1 MIKSNRND
9 VFKDLLKWERI
20 KARLISLVYG
30 EYFRDALRN
39 TITIVL
45 PFTLLFFYQQ
55 PNMAIGV
62 GVGALLISLTDAP
75 GNRANK
81 FKTAITSII
90 SFFLTALII
99 SSSLGNHWLM
109 AASIFLLSFVFSML
123 AIFGNRMALIGTMA
137 IILGIFTLGLH
148 PANPLLFSWYILL
161 GGYWYYLVSLIQ
173 IVIWPYRSLHQA
185 IFECITATSIFLK
198 SKARYYDPEVNLED
212 CYSETIAL
220 HIKVSEKQELVRN
233 LLLSDKRA
241 MKPTNEAGQQLLR
254 TAVSVIDLY
263 EQVTAIHYD
272 YAYVRKKLDKT
283 GALNLIIELI
293 DILAEE
299 LAVLSGVFL
308 RPKKTHSESRLLRF
322 EEAKMELTKIAFSA
336 EETNAQIIQKVL
348 KNLDGIVLD
357 IQVIKNSRPMSAI
370 PANLDS
376 EDIAYEEFLSPQLFS
391 LSSLKQY
398 FSFSAPVFRFSLRLA
413 LMCGFG
419 YLSTLIFPLGKYSY
433 WLLLT
438 IVIVAKPR
446 FGLTWK
452 RNVERLS
459 GTFIGAV
466 LGIVILLMIKQ
477 TAVLLVLSAFML
489 LGFFTFNRIK
499 YSVSVVFVTAMVILS
514 LSIYDGHSDHII
526 MERLLYTVVGCV
538 IAFLAAFL
546 FPVWEIKSLKTLISN
561 ILDANSN
568 YLNKVKEERSGMAVG
583 GVTAS
588 KLARK
593 NSYIQL
599 AKFSETLQYLHLEPK
614 SKEVD
619 MHGIYAIQ
627 ILSYRINSIIASL
640 SLSAKQE
647 TMNDAGILLLSEA
660 LGNME
665 YCARNSDNLNLQ
677 NINEVVHTD
686 KIEEEY
692 NDNEGS
698 VQHQLALLLALS
710 VELRLYFTKPL

>member
-1 MIKSNRND
+1 MFCKG
-9 VFKDLLKWERI
+9 LLKWDNI
-20 KARLISLVYG
+20 KARLVSLVYG
-30 EYFRDALRN
+30 EYFTDALRN
-39 TITIVL
+39 TIAIVL
-45 PFTLLFFYQQ
+45 PFVLLFYFDQ
-55 PNMAIGV
+55 PNMAVGV

-81 FKTAITSII
+81 FKSAIASIL
-90 SFFLTALII
+90 SFFFSALII
-99 SSSLGNHWLM
+99 SSSLGNQWLM
-109 AASIFLLSFVFSML
+109 AGSIFLLTFIFSML
-123 AIFGNRMALIGTMA
+123 AIFGSRLALTGTMA

-148 PANPLLFSWYILL
+148 PVNPLLFSWYILL
-161 GGYWYYLVSLIQ
+161 GGYWYYLISLIQ

-185 IFECITATSIFLK
+185 IFECITATSVFLK

-220 HIKVSEKQELVRN
+220 HIRVSEKQELVRN
-233 LLLSDKRA
+233 LLLSDKAA
-241 MKPTNEAGQQLLR
+241 MKPTNERGQQLLR

-272 YAYVRKKLDKT
+272 YAYVRRNLDQT

-293 DILAEE
+293 EILTEE
-299 LAVLSGVFL
+299 LQILSTLFL
-308 RPKKTHSESRLLRF
+308 RPKQTHSASRWLRF
-322 EEAKMELTKIAFSA
+322 EAAKAELNKLMQAA
-336 EETNAQIIQKVL
+336 NETNAHIILKVL

-370 PANLDS
+370 PANLNAD
-376 EDIAYEEFLSPQLFS
+376 DIAYEEFLAPQLFS
-391 LSSLKQY
+391 LKSLKQH
-398 FSFSAPVFRFSLRLA
+398 FSFTAPVFRFSLRLA
-413 LMCGFG
+413 LLCTFA
-419 YLSTLIFPLGKYSY
+419 YLINLAFPLGKYSY

-466 LGIVILLMIKQ
+466 LGIVLLLTIKQ
-477 TAVLLVLSAFML
+477 TAVLLVLAAFML
-489 LGFFTFNRIK
+489 LGFFTFNRIR

-514 LSIYDGHSDHII
+514 LSVYDGHSDHII
-526 MERLLYTVVGCV
+526 MERILYTIVGCV
-538 IAFLAAFL
+538 IAYLAAFL
-546 FPVWEIKSLKTLISN
+546 FPVWEVKSLKSLISN
-561 ILDANSN
+561 ILEANSN
-568 YLNKVKEERSGMAVG
+568 YLRKVREELWGTAVG
-583 GVTAS
+583 ATAS

-619 MHGIYAIQ
+619 LPGIFGIQ

-640 SLSAKQE
+640 SLSAKQDN
-647 TMNDAGILLLSEA
+647 MKDSCLVLLSEA
-660 LGNME
+660 LANME
-665 YCARNSDNLNLQ
+665 YCAQNSSKLNLQ
-677 NINEVVHTD
+677 HINEVVHRD
-686 KIEEEY
+686 KVEE
-692 NDNEGS
+692 DHDDEGS
-698 VQHQLALLLALS
+698 LQHQLKLLLALS
-710 VELRLYFTKPL
+710 LELKMYFL

>member
-1 MIKSNRND
+1 MFS
-9 VFKDLLKWERI
+9 KDLLKWDNI
-20 KARLISLVYG
+20 KTRLISLVYG
-30 EYFRDALRN
+30 EYFTDALRN
-39 TITIVL
+39 TIAIVL
-45 PFTLLFFYQQ
+45 PFVLLFYYDQ
-55 PNMAIGV
+55 PNMAVGV

-81 FKTAITSII
+81 FKTAITSTF
-90 SFFLTALII
+90 SFFFTALII
-99 SSSLGNHWLM
+99 SSSLGNHWLTGT
-109 AASIFLLSFVFSML
+109 SIFLLTFVFSML
-123 AIFGNRMALIGTMA
+123 AIFGHRLALTGTMA

-148 PANPLLFSWYILL
+148 PVNPLLFSWYILL
-161 GGYWYYLVSLIQ
+161 GGYWYFLISLIQ

-185 IFECITATSIFLK
+185 IFECITATSVFLK
-198 SKARYYDPEVNLED
+198 SKARYYDPEVNLEE

-233 LLLSDKRA
+233 LLLSDKAA
-241 MKPTNEAGQQLLR
+241 MKPTNERGQQLLR

-283 GALNLIIELI
+283 GALNLIIESIEL
-293 DILAEE
+293 LAEE
-299 LAVLSGVFL
+299 LEVLSAVFL
-308 RPKKTHSESRLLRF
+308 RPKKAHSESRLLKF
-322 EEAKMELTKIAFSA
+322 EQAKAELTRLASSA
-336 EETNAQIIQKVL
+336 EEATANIILKVL
-348 KNLDGIVLD
+348 KNLEGIVLD

-370 PANLDS
+370 PANLDT
-376 EDIAYEEFLSPQLFS
+376 EDIAYEEFLSPQLFT
-391 LSSLKQY
+391 LKSLKQH

-413 LMCGFG
+413 LMCGFA
-419 YLSTLIFPLGKYSY
+419 YLITLLFPLGKYSY

-466 LGIVILLMIKQ
+466 LGIVLLLLIKQ

-526 MERLLYTVVGCV
+526 MERVLYTIVGCV

-561 ILDANSN
+561 ILEANSN
-568 YLNKVKEERSGMAVG
+568 YLHKVREELWGNATG
-583 GVTAS
+583 LTAS

-614 SKEVD
+614 SKLVD
-619 MHGIYAIQ
+619 MHGVFAIQ

-640 SLSAKQE
+640 SLSAKRS
-647 TMNDAGILLLSEA
+647 TMENSGIALLSEA
-660 LGNME
+660 LSNME
-665 YCARNSDNLNLQ
+665 FCAQNSDKLNLQ
-677 NINEVVHTD
+677 NINKVVHRD
-686 KIEEEY
+686 KMEEY
-692 NDNEGS
+692 NDGEGTL
-698 VQHQLALLLALS
+698 QHRLNLLLALS
-710 VELRLYFTKPL
+710 LELKMYFV

>member
-1 MIKSNRND
+1 MINSIAIMLS
-9 VFKDLLKWERI
+9 KDLLKWDNI
-20 KARLISLVYG
+20 KTRLISLVYG
-30 EYFRDALRN
+30 EYFTDALRN
-39 TITIVL
+39 TIAIVL
-45 PFTLLFFYQQ
+45 PFVLLFYYDQ
-55 PNMAIGV
+55 PNMAVGV

-81 FKTAITSII
+81 FKSAITSIL
-90 SFFLTALII
+90 SFFFSALII

-109 AASIFLLSFVFSML
+109 GGSIFLLTFIFSML
-123 AIFGNRMALIGTMA
+123 AIFGSRLALTGTMA

-148 PANPLLFSWYILL
+148 PVNPLLFSWYILL
-161 GGYWYYLVSLIQ
+161 GGYWYYLISLIQ

-185 IFECITATSIFLK
+185 IFECITATSVFLK

-233 LLLSDKRA
+233 LLLSDKAA
-241 MKPTNEAGQQLLR
+241 MKPTNERGRQLLR

-272 YAYVRKKLDKT
+272 YAYVRKNLDKT

-293 DILAEE
+293 EILAEE
-299 LAVLSGVFL
+299 LKVLSAVFL
-308 RPKKTHSESRLLRF
+308 RPKQTHSESRWLRF
-322 EEAKMELTKIAFSA
+322 EAAKAALTRLLDSA
-336 EETNAQIIQKVL
+336 AETNAHIIQKVL
-348 KNLDGIVLD
+348 KNLEGIVLD
-357 IQVIKNSRPMSAI
+357 IQVIENSRPMSAI
-370 PANLDS
+370 PASLDAD
-376 EDIAYEEFLSPQLFS
+376 DIAYQEFLSPQLFT
-391 LSSLKQY
+391 LKSLKQQ
-398 FSFSAPVFRFSLRLA
+398 FSFAAPVFRFSLRLA
-413 LMCGFG
+413 LMCAFA
-419 YLSTLIFPLGKYSY
+419 YLITLVFPLGKYSY

-466 LGIVILLMIKQ
+466 LGIVLLLTIKQ
-477 TAVLLVLSAFML
+477 TAVLLVLAAFML

-514 LSIYDGHSDHII
+514 LSVYDGHSDHII
-526 MERLLYTVVGCV
+526 MERVLYTIVGCV
-538 IAFLAAFL
+538 IAYLAAFL
-546 FPVWEIKSLKTLISN
+546 FPVWEIKSLKSLISN
-561 ILDANSN
+561 ILEANSN
-568 YLNKVKEERSGMAVG
+568 YLKKVREELWGTAVG
-583 GVTAS
+583 ATAS

-614 SKEVD
+614 SKQVD
-619 MHGIYAIQ
+619 LPGVFGIQ

-640 SLSAKQE
+640 SLSAKQN
-647 TMNDAGILLLSEA
+647 TMEDSCLRLLSEA
-660 LGNME
+660 LDHME
-665 YCARNSDNLNLQ
+665 YCAQHSDKLNLQ
-677 NINEVVHTD
+677 SINEVIHKD
-686 KIEEEY
+686 KIEE
-692 NDNEGS
+692 DHDDEGTL
-698 VQHQLALLLALS
+698 QHQLKLLLALS
-710 VELRLYFTKPL
+710 SELKLYFV

>member
-1 MIKSNRND
+1 MFS
-9 VFKDLLKWERI
+9 KDLLKWDNI

-30 EYFRDALRN
+30 EYFTDALRN

-45 PFTLLFFYQQ
+45 PFVLLFYYHQ
-55 PNMAIGV
+55 PNMAIGM

-81 FKTAITSII
+81 FKSAIASIL
-90 SFFLTALII
+90 SFFFSALII
-99 SSSLGNHWLM
+99 ASSLGNPWLTT
-109 AASIFLLSFVFSML
+109 ASIFLLTFIFSML
-123 AIFGNRMALIGTMA
+123 AMFGSRLALTGTMA

-148 PANPLLFSWYILL
+148 PVNPLLFSWYILL
-161 GGYWYYLVSLIQ
+161 GGYWYYLISLIQ

-185 IFECITATSIFLK
+185 IFECITTTSVFLK

-233 LLLSDKRA
+233 LLLSDKAA
-241 MKPTNEAGQQLLR
+241 MKPANERGQQLLR

-272 YAYVRKKLDKT
+272 YTYVRKKLDQT

-293 DILAEE
+293 EILAEE
-299 LAVLSGVFL
+299 LQVLSHVFL
-308 RPKKTHSESRLLRF
+308 RPKKAHSDSRLLKY
-322 EEAKMELTKIAFSA
+322 EQCKAELSKLAVSTDEA
-336 EETNAQIIQKVL
+336 NAQIILKVL
-348 KNLDGIVLD
+348 KNLEGIVLD

-370 PANLDS
+370 PANLDV

-391 LSSLKQY
+391 LTSLKQY
-398 FSFSAPVFRFSLRLA
+398 FSLSAPVFRFSLRLA
-413 LMCGFG
+413 LMCGIAYAF
-419 YLSTLIFPLGKYSY
+419 TLAFPLGKYSY

-466 LGIVILLMIKQ
+466 LGIILLLTIHQ

-514 LSIYDGHSDHII
+514 LSVYDGHSDHII
-526 MERLLYTVVGCV
+526 MERILYTIVGCI

-546 FPVWEIKSLKTLISN
+546 FPVWEIKNLKSLISN
-561 ILDANSN
+561 ILEANSN
-568 YLNKVKEERSGMAVG
+568 YLNKVREELLGTAES
-583 GVTAS
+583 VTAS

-619 MHGIYAIQ
+619 MKGVFAIQ
-627 ILSYRINSIIASL
+627 ILSYRINSIVASL
-640 SLSAKQE
+640 SLSAKRN
-647 TMNDAGILLLSEA
+647 TMGESGILLVSEA
-660 LGNME
+660 LSNMQ
-665 YCARNSDNLNLQ
+665 YCVEHSNKLNLQ
-677 NINEVVHTD
+677 NIKDVVH
-686 KIEEEY
+686 KENVEEY
-692 NDNEGS
+692 NDAEGTL
-698 VQHQLALLLALS
+698 QHRLNLLLALS
-710 VELRLYFTKPL
+710 LELKMYFI